1 MTIMLSIFDSQTD
14 LSLYKYWS
22 HMFLIILF
30 ILSFEAVIVSAD
42 APNCSGW
49 WDGQTQ
55 PYEISNIEDLQCM
68 KADLSADYVLTTN
81 IDASETET
89 WNSGSGFVPVGD
101 GSSKFTGSFD
111 GQGFEID
118 GLFIEREGSRAGGLF
133 GWTDN
138 VVIEDIILSNINVSG
153 TDQDYGGFV
162 GVSEDPNDLIRNVS
176 VSGVVDG
183 SDSTGG
189 IVGFGSFSGARIINS
204 KVDVEVSGNNNVGGV
219 VGYSS
224 IEVINTL
231 AKGVVSGNDKVGGLI
246 GGMYYGGPINNSIS
260 LGSVSGNSNVSGLIG
275 YNNELGDGVANSFWD
290 VNTSGQTSGEW
301 GTGKTTEE
309 LKNVSTF
316 TDTST
321 SGLTDAWDFVGDP
334 NDDGSSEDIWNIAPS
349 ENDGYPF
356 LTPLQ
361 YEHELFCYYKQ
372 SCNADERVLGV
383 ENYSGGFV
391 NSHAQLSNYTGD
403 QYNYSLCCSSENQVV
418 NESCSITGNEEV
430 VRLSNKSNAHVQ
442 APNVTLNSTV
452 YDYPVCLAGNGRMDC
467 AVSSSS
473 PGSNYECMGS
483 MASSENNSGDYNL
496 TNAHVADCGYY
507 QTNIY
512 CRLNNKPTQDTP
524 ILNSSSGENLS
535 QDNLTVYSENL
546 TDLDGND
553 VTPVFDWRESGS
565 SIAVLNMPFNNNV
578 TSTNAGALRD
588 YSSYENNATLGG
600 GNKSK
605 VPTWEKDCVF
615 GGCYEFD
622 GKDDII
628 DVGSIGISDSNER
641 TVSIW
646 VKPALNEGD
655 LGGFVSSQSHESF
668 QFLRIDGYCTGGKDI
683 VLAAG
688 FGSGTAIDC
697 TLNNFTVNQW
707 YHIAA
712 TYNGTSVKTYADG
725 EMTVEDNLSS
735 LSTNDNFVVGKGV
748 FNGTIDSVKVY
759 DKALSPEQIKR
770 IYREGNASINDAYEH
785 TKSVA
790 NEETKPADNYT
801 VAVTPTDGIE
811 DGQTLTSNSLYVRS
825 LNVTTFA
832 PSGGITDRKP
842 VFNWSEDSSADR
854 YELNVTAP
862 SSVDCFGFYEDNI
875 TSSSFNS
882 TQELCTD
889 LDYDS
894 SAESFTWKVRSC
906 SGGSCSAWSNDS
918 FDVNS
923 VNSISLVNSS
933 VSFGDL
939 LPGDVDNT
947 TNGSASPLVVRN
959 EGNIRVDLEVSANE
973 SLFDNVALN
982 NSNFQLQSGVN
993 DANAFNETSSVSSW
1007 LNVTNSSQNLIKQLK
1022 YFETEQDAN
1031 VDVRVEVPDQE
1042 PTGSKTS
1049 TITVESIPND

>member
-1 MTIMLSIFDSQTD
+1 MLNIFDSETEV
-14 LSLYKYWS
+14 SLCKYWS
-22 HMFLIILF
+22 YVFVVTLF
-30 ILSFEAVIVSAD
+30 ILSFEVVIVSAD

-55 PYEISNIEDLQCM
+55 PYEISNVSDLQCM
-68 KADLSADYVLTTN
+68 KANLSADYVLTTN
-81 IDASETET
+81 INASKTET
-89 WNSGSGFVPVGD
+89 WNIGSGFDPVGD
-101 GSSKFTGSFD
+101 GNSKFTGSFD

-118 GLFIEREGSRAGGLF
+118 GLFMDRGGSRLGGLF

-138 VVIEDIILSNINVSG
+138 VVIEDTILSNINVSG
-153 TDQDYGGFV
+153 TDQDYGGVV
-162 GVSEDPNDLIRNVS
+162 GLSEDPNDLIRNVS

-189 IVGFGSFSGARIINS
+189 IVGFGSFSGARVINS
-204 KVDVEVSGNNNVGGV
+204 KVDVEVSGNNDVGGI

-224 IEVINTL
+224 IELINIISR
-231 AKGVVSGNDKVGGLI
+231 GSVSGNDKVGGMI
-246 GGMYYGGPINNSIS
+246 GGMYYGGPVNNTIS
-260 LGSVSGNSNVSGLIG
+260 FGTVSGNSNVSGLIG

-290 VNTSGQTSGEW
+290 ANTSEQTAGKW

-309 LKNVSTF
+309 LKDVSTYS
-316 TDTST
+316 DTST

-334 NDDGSSEDIWNIAPS
+334 NDDSNSEDIWNIAPS

-361 YEHELFCYYKQ
+361 YEDELFCYYKQ

-391 NSHAQLSNYTGD
+391 NIHAQLSNYTGN

-430 VRLSNKSNAHVQ
+430 VRLSNTSNAHVQ
-442 APNVTLNSTV
+442 AADVSLNSTV
-452 YDYPVCLAGNGRMDC
+452 YDYPVCLAGSGRMDC

-496 TNAHVADCGYY
+496 TNAHLGGCGDY

-512 CRLNNKPTQDTP
+512 CRLNNKPTQNTP

-535 QDNLTVYSENL
+535 QDNLTVYTEDL
-546 TDLDGND
+546 TDLDGNE
-553 VTPVFDWRESGS
+553 VTPVFDWRQGGS
-565 SIAVLNMPFNNNV
+565 SITVLNMPFNYNISKAIPNQV
-578 TSTNAGALRD
+578 KGYSTS
-588 YSSYENNATLGG
+588 ENNGTLGG
-600 GNKSK
+600 GSSTNAPSW
-605 VPTWEKDCVF
+605 TEKGIV
-615 GGCYEFD
+615 GGAYEFD
-622 GKDDII
+622 GQNDYIDDMYTSNKNKT
-628 DVGSIGISDSNER
+628 VSLWFKASQISGDER
-641 TVSIW
+641 TII
-646 VKPALNEGD
+646 NND
-655 LGGFVSSQSHESF
+655 
-668 QFLRIDGYCTGGKDI
+668 Y
-683 VLAAG
+683 
-688 FGSGTAIDC
+688 SGTKWRIE
-697 TLNNFTVNQW
+697 LNRDNENRVNLQGEGIQINSEPVNLNQW
-707 YHIAA
+707 YHVGAILNETKGAL
-712 TYNGTSVKTYADG
+712 YLNGTLQGKKNTSLNSEGTEIVIGAWHGKNADWFNGVIDQVKIY
-725 EMTVEDNLSS
+725 EES
-735 LSTNDNFVVGKGV
+735 LSE
-748 FNGTIDSVKVY
+748 
-759 DKALSPEQIKR
+759 EQIQE
-770 IYREGNASINDAYEH
+770 IYNQERKEVDKSTLIN
-785 TKSVA
+785 K
-790 NEETKPADNYT
+790 ETKPSDNYT

-832 PSGGITDRKP
+832 PSGGITNRKP

-862 SSVDCFGFYEDNI
+862 SSVDCFGFYEDNV

-889 LDYDS
+889 LNYDS
-894 SAESFTWKVRSC
+894 SVESFTWKVRSC

-959 EGNIRVDLEVSANE
+959 EGNIRVDLDVSANE

-993 DANAFNETSSVSSW
+993 DANAFNESGSVSSW
-1007 LNVTNSSQNLIKQLK
+1007 LNLTNSSQNLIKQLK
-1022 YFETEQDAN
+1022 YFDNERDAN
-1031 VDVRVEVPDQE
+1031 VDVRVQVPDQE